1 MDIIAL
7 DLTFLF
13 QLFNVALLIGII
25 YFVYTLAVKLPKR
38 LKQNEDKLDRI
49 EKELE
54 DINRKLVDK

>member
-49 EKELE
+49 EKGLE
-54 DINRKLVDK
+54 DINKILVD

>member
-1 MDIIAL
+1 MGIIAL
-7 DLTFLF
+7 DLTLLF

-49 EKELE
+49 EKGLE
-54 DINRKLVDK
+54 DINRKLVD

>member
-1 MDIIAL
+1 MGIIAL
-7 DLTFLF
+7 DLTLLF

-49 EKELE
+49 EKGLE
-54 DINRKLVDK
+54 DINKILVD

>member
-1 MDIIAL
+1 MGIIAL
-7 DLTFLF
+7 DLTLLF

-49 EKELE
+49 EKGLE
-54 DINRKLVDK
+54 DINRK